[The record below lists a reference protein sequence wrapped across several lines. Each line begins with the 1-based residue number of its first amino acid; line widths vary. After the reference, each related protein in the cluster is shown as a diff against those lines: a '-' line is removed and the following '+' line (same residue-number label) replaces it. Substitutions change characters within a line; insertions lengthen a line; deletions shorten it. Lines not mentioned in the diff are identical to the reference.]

1 MQIIGVRFL
10 DFIGSDGK
18 KVSGV
23 NIWATEERKN
33 VDGVVAEKFFLSTQ
47 NLNYMGINPS
57 DIVVGAYM
65 TVMYNRYGKIVECSI
80 N

>member
-10 DFIGSDGK
+10 DFKGSDGK
-18 KVSGV
+18 MISGV

-33 VDGVVAEKFFLSTQ
+33 VDGVVAEKFFFSSQ

-57 DIVVGAYM
+57 DIVVGAHM
-65 TVMYNRYGKIVECSI
+65 TVMYNRYGKVAECTI
-80 N
+80 G

>member
-10 DFIGSDGK
+10 DFTASDGK

-33 VDGVVAEKFFLSTQ
+33 VDGVVAEKFFLSSQ

-57 DIVVGAYM
+57 DILVGAHM
-65 TVMYNRYGKIVECSI
+65 KVMYNRYGKIVDCI
-80 N
+80 ID